1 MTIPN
6 QLTITRI
13 ILTPIF
19 AISFLIDDRTIN
31 QFSLF
36 IFLMAALTD
45 WYDGWLARKYNYISE
60 LGKLLDPLADKI
72 LTSVA
77 FLCFVAVGILEMWM
91 VVLIVIRD
99 LLITLLRIYCEYK
112 NRTLFTSY
120 LAKVK
125 TAIQMIFLYYLLIF
139 FIGLERNLFG
149 FEDKKELIDIFLN
162 KSLIYYAMLF
172 ITLIT
177 VYTGLTYIYT
187 NRFTIQELFNWKKI
201 KT

>member
-60 LGKLLDPLADKI
+60 LGKFLDPLADKI

-149 FEDKKELIDIFLN
+149 FENKKELINIFLN

>member
-77 FLCFVAVGILEMWM
+77 FSCFVAVGILEMWM

>member
-149 FEDKKELIDIFLN
+149 FENKKELIDIFLN
-162 KSLIYYAMLF
+162 KSIIYYAMLF